1 MSLKYQIIAWASL
14 LVITGLFL
22 WIFRGILLPFVLGI
36 GLAYLL
42 NPPVTWLT
50 ERGLHRAL
58 ATFFVMIVFLLLVTV
73 AILLVVPVL
82 VQQALGLA
90 RNMPGYFE
98 QLQGFVEMQVPRLE
112 QWLGPQR
119 MEELER
125 GLEQMFSDVIGVV
138 TNITGQIMQSSA
150 NLIGT
155 LSVVVVTPVVAVY
168 MLLDW
173 ERMVAGV
180 DGLLPPRYKAE
191 VRALLVEM
199 DVALGGFLRGQGAV
213 LLILAVY
220 YGISLS
226 LAGLH
231 FGLAIGII
239 TGLLSFIPYLGSFL
253 GFFLSIGV
261 GLVQFW
267 PDPMMISLIV
277 AIYIF
282 GQLMESY
289 FLYPKLVGSSIQLH
303 PVWMMFAIFAFAV
316 LFGIVGV
323 LMAVPLAAISGV
335 LMRWAVAKYRLSP
348 LYRSDP
354 VIVNP
359 ALITAPKD
367 SDAGN
372 SEKS

>member
-1 MSLKYQIIAWASL
+1 MSLKNQIIAWVVL
-14 LVITGLFL
+14 LFVVGLFL

-50 ERGLHRAL
+50 ERGVHRGI
-58 ATFFVMIVFLLLVTV
+58 ATFLVMLVFLLIVTM

-82 VQQALGLA
+82 AQQGLGLA
-90 RNMPGYFE
+90 RNIPGYFE

-119 MEELER
+119 MEELQR
-125 GLEQMFSDVIGVV
+125 GLDQLFSDVIGVV

-150 NLIGT
+150 NFIGT
-155 LSVVVVTPVVAVY
+155 LSVVIVTPVVAVY

-180 DGLLPPRYKAE
+180 DALLPPRYKAE
-191 VRALLVEM
+191 IRALLDEM

-213 LLILAVY
+213 LLILAAY
-220 YGISLS
+220 YGIALS

-239 TGLLSFIPYLGSFL
+239 TGLFSFIPYLGSAL
-253 GFFLSIGV
+253 GFLLSIGV

-267 PDPMMISLIV
+267 PDPVMISLIAV
-277 AIYIF
+277 IYLF
-282 GQLMESY
+282 GQLLESY
-289 FLYPKLVGSSIQLH
+289 FLYPKLVGGSIRLH

-335 LMRWAVAKYRLSP
+335 LIRWAVAKYKQSP
-348 LYRSDP
+348 LYLSDP
-354 VIVNP
+354 QVET
-359 ALITAPKD
+359 TARSTSPEA
-367 SDAGN
+367 SNAGT
-372 SEKS
+372 SKKS

>member
-1 MSLKYQIIAWASL
+1 MSLKYQIIAWVSLL
-14 LVITGLFL
+14 LVIGLFL

-42 NPPVTWLT
+42 NPPVTWLA
-50 ERGLHRAL
+50 ERNIHRGLATL
-58 ATFFVMIVFLLLVTV
+58 AVMAMFLLLVIV

-82 VQQALGLA
+82 VQQGIGLA
-90 RNMPGYFE
+90 RNLPGYFE
-98 QLQGFVEMQVPRLE
+98 QLQGFVETQIPRLE

-119 MEELER
+119 MEELQR
-125 GLEQMFSDVIGVV
+125 GLDQMFSDVIGVV
-138 TNITGQIMQSSA
+138 TNLTGQVMQSGV

-155 LSVVVVTPVVAVY
+155 LSVVIVTPVVAVY
-168 MLLDW
+168 MLIDW
-173 ERMVAGV
+173 QRMVAGV
-180 DGLLPPRYKAE
+180 NGLLPPKYKGE
-191 VRALLVEM
+191 IRSVLDEM

-220 YGISLS
+220 YGVALS

-239 TGLLSFIPYLGSFL
+239 TGLFSFIPYLGSFL
-253 GFFLSIGV
+253 GFLLSIGV

-267 PDPMMISLIV
+267 PDPLMISLIA
-277 AIYIF
+277 AIYMF
-282 GQLMESY
+282 GQLFESY
-289 FLYPKLVGSSIQLH
+289 FLYPKLVGSSIRLH

-316 LFGIVGV
+316 LFGLVGV

-354 VIVNP
+354 VIVTS
-359 ALITAPKD
+359 ALAAPPKED
-367 SDAGN
+367 DAGTG
-372 SEKS
+372 EKS

>member
-1 MSLKYQIIAWASL
+1 MSLKNQIIAWAALL
-14 LVITGLFL
+14 LVVGLFL

-50 ERGLHRAL
+50 ERKVHRGL
-58 ATFFVMIVFLLLVTV
+58 ATFLVMMVFLLLVTI
-73 AILLVVPVL
+73 AILLVVPVM
-82 VQQALGLA
+82 VQQGLGLA

-98 QLQGFVEMQVPRLE
+98 QLQAFVEMQVPRLE

-119 MEELER
+119 MEELQR
-125 GLEQMFSDVIGVV
+125 GLDQMFADVIGVV
-138 TNITGQIMQSSA
+138 TNITGQLMQSSA

-155 LSVVVVTPVVAVY
+155 LSVLVVTPVVAVY

-180 DGLLPPRYKAE
+180 DGLLPPRYKGE
-191 VRALLVEM
+191 IRALLDEM
-199 DVALGGFLRGQGAV
+199 DLALGGFLRGQGAV

-220 YGISLS
+220 YGIALS

-239 TGLLSFIPYLGSFL
+239 TGLFSFIPYLGSAL
-253 GFFLSIGV
+253 GFILSIGV

-267 PDPMMISLIV
+267 PDWVMISLIA
-277 AIYIF
+277 AIYLF
-282 GQLMESY
+282 GQLLESY
-289 FLYPKLVGSSIQLH
+289 FLYPKLVGSSIRLH

-316 LFGIVGV
+316 LFGVVGV

-335 LMRWAVAKYRLSP
+335 LIRWAVGKYRQSP
-348 LYRSDP
+348 LYLSDP
-354 VIVNP
+354 VLVNP
-359 ALITAPKD
+359 ALASAPKD
-367 SDAGN
+367 KDAG
-372 SEKS
+372 SVKKI